1 MTPNLDFEGLVN
13 LRDVGGAS
21 GVRSI
26 RPSVLFRSETPQLM
40 TDADV
45 QRARTQLGITRVVDL
60 RGPRGNGSGPL
71 AAGGRGV
78 VLDFFEIASLVQ
90 AESDE
95 SPDGFLPAQL
105 DRAAGVAGR
114 FFEELVAN
122 PGATLV
128 HCHTGKDRTGFVVA
142 MTLAAAGASDEE
154 IIADY
159 ERSAPVFATMMTNLA
174 AVGRA
179 VPESAPEFARD
190 APSAKGIRALMHRL
204 RAEWASPEDYLVAGG
219 VDRALVRAVRRR
231 LAAGC

>member
-13 LRDVGGAS
+13 LRDVGGDG

-26 RPSVLFRSETPQLM
+26 RPGILFRSETPQLM
-40 TDADV
+40 TEADV
-45 QRARTQLGITRVVDL
+45 ERAQRELGITRVVDL

-71 AAGGRGV
+71 ADDGRGV
-78 VLDFFEIASLVQ
+78 VLDFFEIAAQVQ

-95 SPDGFLPAQL
+95 TADGFLPAQL

-142 MTLAAAGASDEE
+142 MTLAAAGAGDEE

-159 ERSAPVFATMMTNLA
+159 ERSTPIFPAMMANLA
-174 AVGRA
+174 AAGRA
-179 VPESAPEFARD
+179 VPENAPEFARD
-190 APSAKGIRALMHRL
+190 APSAKGIRSLVRRL
-204 RAEWASPEDYLVAGG
+204 RDEWTSPEEYLVAGG
-219 VDRALVRAVRRR
+219 VDRSLVHAVRER
-231 LAAGC
+231 LAIG

>member
-13 LRDVGGAS
+13 LRDVGGES

-26 RPSVLFRSETPQLM
+26 RPGILFRSETPQLM
-40 TDADV
+40 SDADV
-45 QRARTQLGITRVVDL
+45 ERALTELGISRVVDL
-60 RGPRGNGSGPL
+60 RGPRGEGSGPL
-71 AAGGRGV
+71 ADAGRGV

-95 SPDGFLPAQL
+95 SADGFLPAQL

-114 FFEELVAN
+114 FFEELVGN

-154 IIADY
+154 IISDY
-159 ERSAPVFATMMTNLA
+159 ERSTPIFATMMANLA
-174 AVGRA
+174 AAGRA
-179 VPESAPEFARD
+179 VPENAPEFARD
-190 APSAKGIRALMHRL
+190 APSAKGIRSLLHRL
-204 RAEWASPEDYLVAGG
+204 RSEWASPEDYLVAGG
-219 VDRALVRAVRRR
+219 IDRSLVHAVRER
-231 LAAGC
+231 LAVR